1 MINEKPA
8 PIVPCP
14 SCGKPMRLA
23 SVIPRLG
30 ALPELWTF
38 ECRDC
43 VEAITEAKDTLLSEA
58 NEKLL
63 EAAE

>member
-1 MINEKPA
+1 
-8 PIVPCP
+8 
-14 SCGKPMRLA
+14 MRLA

-43 VEAITEAKDTLLSEA
+43 AEAITEAKDTLLSEA
-58 NEKLL
+58 GEKLL

>member
-8 PIVPCP
+8 PVVPCP
-14 SCGKPMRLA
+14 SCGKLMCLA

-38 ECRDC
+38 ECREC
-43 VEAITEAKDTLLSEA
+43 AEAITEAKDTLLSEA